1 MPDSAPVLQDEILIE
16 GGRAEKNYWRDL
28 WRYRDLFYFLS
39 WRDLLVRYKQ
49 TVAGVGWALIQPL
62 VTMVV
67 FTLFGYLLKVP
78 TGGLPRPVLVLAAV
92 LPWQFFAA
100 TVSASSNSLVANSN
114 LISKVYFPRLIVP
127 LSAAATSLVDFLI
140 SALLLALLMA
150 GYGIFPDWRLLLLP
164 GFIALALV
172 TALGAGLW
180 LTALNV
186 KYRDFRFIL
195 PFVVQLGQYASPV
208 AYTSEMVP
216 ERWRLLYS
224 LNPLVGIIDGFRW
237 SLFHGQQHL
246 DPRNLLISVALAAAL
261 LVSGTWFFRRT
272 ERTFAD
278 LI

>member
-224 LNPLVGIIDGFRW
+224 LNPIVGVIDGFRW
-237 SLFHGQQHL
+237 C
-246 DPRNLLISVALAAAL
+246 LLGNDSQLYLPGVALSFVVIIFFMWL
-261 LVSGTWFFRRT
+261 GVRQFRRT
-272 ERTFAD
+272 EKSFAD